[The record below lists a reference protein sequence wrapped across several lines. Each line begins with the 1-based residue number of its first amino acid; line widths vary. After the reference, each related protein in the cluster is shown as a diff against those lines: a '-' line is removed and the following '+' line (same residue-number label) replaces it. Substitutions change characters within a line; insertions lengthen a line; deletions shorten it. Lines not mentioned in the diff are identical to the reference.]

1 MADDFKRET
10 HLPPHDVHASCNNPI
25 IVELYW
31 YQQKGCSR
39 IRACT
44 VLTAA
49 ERFKPCVRFVET
61 QQLQRIVDCVASE
74 FDGKCKSVGAFA
86 KRAQY
91 KYLLM
96 IRDPREVTIS
106 EFFHKQGIGKM
117 KQTLEEHVYQRLP
130 ANAGGNFQL
139 FLKILLGFLYILC
152 PKLPCLGCWQRLRF
166 NLGTFFIKV
175 VLGK

>member
-139 FLKILLGFLYILC
+139 F
-152 PKLPCLGCWQRLRF
+152 
-166 NLGTFFIKV
+166 
-175 VLGK
+175 